1 MHTNPHIHTYI
12 HTYINTYIITY
23 IHRCREAVARHEV
36 DIQRSRDEST
46 KLKDEMRSEVKRERE
61 DAHHRLEERSEAV
74 KSLAREVEQVR
85 PNLSLI

>member
-1 MHTNPHIHTYI
+1 
-12 HTYINTYIITY
+12 
-23 IHRCREAVARHEV
+23 
-36 DIQRSRDEST
+36 
-46 KLKDEMRSEVKRERE
+46 MRSEVKRERE